1 MLLLNLSLIL
11 EDIAF
16 SFTTN
21 ICFSNYQ
28 MFEKHESKT
37 ETEECTIK
45 SILLHLSYKK
55 DLMVDEAICCQGIEI
70 FSDVE
75 QVLMF

>member
-55 DLMVDEAICCQGIEI
+55 DLMADEAICCQGIEI
-70 FSDVE
+70 FSDPE